1 MLPNSTS
8 QQRVGVDPIQ
18 NQQQNNTNQKLA
30 EILDTFQARLDNVL
44 NVRTEA
50 QSATFSAFGNNFL
63 TRGLTQL
70 SDSITDSI
78 SSLFSKPEAE
88 KEDPVLAQLKV
99 QTATLERLADSN
111 LQGSDKMV
119 TALEDGFTSLRIDQK
134 YHRQATRDES
144 EHQVDLLSDI
154 LRALED
160 TTTMPA
166 PPSAGGRD
174 QTRMYDD
181 IIDVEDV
188 TPTNESSNLPRI
200 GNDVTDVESRETAET
215 QKTEEF
221 QKDQTENTSKTLKTL
236 TDIHDK
242 LSRLVSTIEIST
254 QESDSESLRSMQDR
268 DIVSDVEDGQRA
280 PSAESFLER
289 LFKGLGDIDANKLG
303 FMKVFT
309 KIFSSLKSA
318 ILPAITLI
326 TSLSKSAI
334 PLFTKA
340 LGAVKAGIMSVV
352 TKIPGLLKGL
362 VAGATNLISKI
373 PFSAI
378 GRGLMS
384 AASVA
389 GKGLLGAA
397 KFVAP
402 AVAVVGAGAAG
413 YYAGTKLN
421 EAMEGTAVGEA
432 KDAAFDAMFSG
443 IDKVTGG
450 GISGNPRGL
459 DAPAPVPE
467 KADTT
472 ASTLQVIEENQK
484 AAREKDRVKSDK
496 PASVVV
502 QDNSVKTQQTIM
514 PARANVMNVDASYN
528 RYMDTAFLA
537 TGRR

>member
-1 MLPNSTS
+1 MLPNSTG

-30 EILDTFQARLDNVL
+30 EILDSFQSRLDNVL
-44 NVRTEA
+44 NVRTEV

-166 PPSAGGRD
+166 SPSAGGRD

-181 IIDVEDV
+181 IIDVEEV

-200 GNDVTDVESRETAET
+200 GNDVTDVETRENSET
-215 QKTEEF
+215 PKTEEF
-221 QKDQTENTSKTLKTL
+221 QKDQKEKTSKTLKTL

-318 ILPAITLI
+318 ILPAIALI